1 MPRPMPRVPPVTS
14 AVLLVIRAKERQ
26 VRSALGESLDVE
38 SGLAQVVVAPHAR
51 LAVRNTRAGG
61 HVIPPVRP
69 VIDGMQQQPL
79 MTILGAKVR
88 LLKQRSE
95 HAESRLVV
103 ASGAA
108 GITPLRQDAP
118 QPQQTLRGN
127 GGCRTVHRLV
137 VVER

>member
-26 VRSALGESLDVE
+26 VRSALGEPLDVE

-51 LAVRNTRAGG
+51 LAARNARAGR
-61 HVIPPVRP
+61 HMIPPVRP
-69 VIDGMQQQPL
+69 VIDRMQQQPL
-79 MTILGAKVR
+79 MTILGAQIR
-88 LLKQRSE
+88 LGKQRVE

-108 GITPLRQDAP
+108 GIIPSRQDTP
-118 QPQQTLRGN
+118 
-127 GGCRTVHRLV
+127 
-137 VVER
+137 